1 MSKPITVEL
10 ASIRTAHA
18 FCGKKLVG
26 LASAWTDEDRFCVL
40 RVGVHEPYRRRG
52 IATALYSAIESAND
66 TQLLPYSCDGCG
78 FVFSAA
84 FDHWSPEDFK
94 RHMYND
100 DYVIGDPP
108 FVEERPKRNAAMVA
122 ALFWREKDTLKVL
135 DFGGGRGVFAAELTR
150 SGFRADSLDAYHEPG
165 AKRDTDYDL
174 ITSFEV
180 IEHVPHGGQ
189 YAWLVQLKAHLKA
202 SPEAKVLIGTELMDG
217 QEFSWFFVSPRN
229 GHITIHTKRSFSI
242 LCERA
247 GLTWQPISRSVNLL
261 NLA

>member
-1 MSKPITVEL
+1 MFTEKLNSQL
-10 ASIRTAHA
+10 CLNHA
-18 FCGKKLVG
+18 VPSVCSNCGGSSLSFLGEKDFG
-26 LASAWTDEDRFCVL
+26 ISGGDFFA
-40 RVGVHEPYRRRG
+40 GRR
-52 IATALYSAIESAND
+52 LYKDYGQAIS
-66 TQLLPYSCDGCG
+66 YHSCDGCG

-135 DFGGGRGVFAAELTR
+135 DFGGGHGVFAAELTR

-202 SPEAKVLIGTELMDG
+202 SPESKVLLGTELMDG

-247 GLTWQPISRSVNLL
+247 GLAWKPISRSVNLL